1 MDEEDFPMISSVFL
15 SGVQL
20 LLAVVLSALAA
31 YLGVWLFNR
40 ATPGLD
46 EWAELRKGNPAVGV
60 VMGAVVV
67 GVAIIVRPA
76 LNIASLRLDVG
87 ATLDVALRLL
97 TQALFVAVGL
107 VLSLAAI
114 AFSLWLF
121 TRLTGELDEWAEIA
135 KGNVGVAALLAGVI
149 LGTALLSGVALDSA
163 LVLLFP

>member
-67 GVAIIVRPA
+67 GVAVIVRPA

-97 TQALFVAVGL
+97 TQALLVAVGL

-149 LGTALLSGVALDSA
+149 LGTAILSGVALDSA

>member
-1 MDEEDFPMISSVFL
+1 VIASVFL

-31 YLGVWLFNR
+31 YLGVWLFSR

-46 EWAELRKGNPAVGV
+46 EWAELRKGNPAVGL

-67 GVAIIVRPA
+67 GVAIILRPA
-76 LNIASLRLDVG
+76 LNIVSLRLDVG

-97 TQALFVAVGL
+97 TQALLVAVGL

-114 AFSLWLF
+114 AFALWLF

>member
-1 MDEEDFPMISSVFL
+1 MIASVFL

-31 YLGVWLFNR
+31 YLGVWLFSR

-46 EWAELRKGNPAVGV
+46 EWAELRKGNPAVGL

-67 GVAIIVRPA
+67 GVAIILRPA
-76 LNIASLRLDVG
+76 LNIVSLRLDVG

-97 TQALFVAVGL
+97 TQALLVAVGL
-107 VLSLAAI
+107 VLSLAVI
-114 AFSLWLF
+114 AFALWLF

-135 KGNVGVAALLAGVI
+135 KGNVGVAVLLAGVI

>member
-1 MDEEDFPMISSVFL
+1 VDEEDFPVIASVFL
-15 SGVQL
+15 SSVQL

-31 YLGVWLFNR
+31 YLGVWLFDR
-40 ATPGLD
+40 STPGLD

-67 GVAIIVRPA
+67 GVVIILRPA

-87 ATLDVALRLL
+87 ITLDVALRLL
-97 TQALFVAVGL
+97 TQALLVAVGL
-107 VLSLAAI
+107 ILSLAAI
-114 AFSLWLF
+114 AFALWLF

-135 KGNVGVAALLAGVI
+135 KGNVAVAALLAGVI

>member
-1 MDEEDFPMISSVFL
+1 VDEEDFPMISSVFL

-20 LLAVVLSALAA
+20 LLAIVLSALAA

-76 LNIASLRLDVG
+76 LNIAALRLDVG

-97 TQALFVAVGL
+97 TQALLVAVGL

>member
-1 MDEEDFPMISSVFL
+1 MIASVFL

-20 LLAVVLSALAA
+20 LLAVVLSALVA
-31 YLGVWLFNR
+31 YLGAWLFNR

-46 EWAELRKGNPAVGV
+46 EWAELRKGNPAVGL

-67 GVAIIVRPA
+67 GVAIILRPA
-76 LNIASLRLDVG
+76 LNIVSLRLDVG

-97 TQALFVAVGL
+97 TQALLVAVGL
-107 VLSLAAI
+107 VLSLAVI
-114 AFSLWLF
+114 AFALWLF

-135 KGNVGVAALLAGVI
+135 KGNVGVAVLLAGVI

>member
-1 MDEEDFPMISSVFL
+1 VDEEDFPVIASVFL

-20 LLAVVLSALAA
+20 VLAVVLSALAA
-31 YLGVWLFNR
+31 YLGVWLFDR
-40 ATPGLD
+40 STPGLD

-67 GVAIIVRPA
+67 GVVIILRPA

-87 ATLDVALRLL
+87 ITLDVALRLL
-97 TQALFVAVGL
+97 TQVLLVAVGL
-107 VLSLAAI
+107 VLALAAI
-114 AFSLWLF
+114 AFALWLF

>member
-1 MDEEDFPMISSVFL
+1 MIASVFL

-31 YLGVWLFNR
+31 YLGVWLFSR

-46 EWAELRKGNPAVGV
+46 EWAELRNGNPAVGL

-67 GVAIIVRPA
+67 GVAIILRPA
-76 LNIASLRLDVG
+76 LNIVSLRLDVG

-97 TQALFVAVGL
+97 TQALLVAVGL

-114 AFSLWLF
+114 AFALWLF

>member
-1 MDEEDFPMISSVFL
+1 MIASVFL

-20 LLAVVLSALAA
+20 VLAVVLSALAA
-31 YLGVWLFNR
+31 YLGVWLFDR
-40 ATPGLD
+40 STPGLD

-67 GVAIIVRPA
+67 GVVIILRPA

-87 ATLDVALRLL
+87 ITLDVALRLL
-97 TQALFVAVGL
+97 TQVLLVAVGL
-107 VLSLAAI
+107 VLALAAI
-114 AFSLWLF
+114 AFALWLF

>member
-1 MDEEDFPMISSVFL
+1 MIASVFL

-31 YLGVWLFNR
+31 YLGVWLFDR

-67 GVAIIVRPA
+67 GVAIILRPA

-97 TQALFVAVGL
+97 TQALLVAVGL
-107 VLSLAAI
+107 VLSLATI
-114 AFSLWLF
+114 AFALWLF

>member
-1 MDEEDFPMISSVFL
+1 VIASVFL

-31 YLGVWLFNR
+31 YLGVWLFSR

-46 EWAELRKGNPAVGV
+46 EWAELRKGNPAVGL

-67 GVAIIVRPA
+67 GVAIILRPA
-76 LNIASLRLDVG
+76 LNIVSLRLDVG

-97 TQALFVAVGL
+97 TQALLVAVGL
-107 VLSLAAI
+107 VLSLAVI
-114 AFSLWLF
+114 AFALWLF

-135 KGNVGVAALLAGVI
+135 KGNVGVAVLLAGVI

>member
-1 MDEEDFPMISSVFL
+1 VDEEDFPVIASVFL

-31 YLGVWLFNR
+31 YLGVWLFSR

-67 GVAIIVRPA
+67 GVAIILRPA
-76 LNIASLRLDVG
+76 LNIVSLRLDVG

-97 TQALFVAVGL
+97 TQALLVAVGL

-114 AFSLWLF
+114 AFALWLF